1 MITHVVAAVALLGA
15 RAETVPPAV
24 ELAAAPWTA
33 PELRTAVQS
42 VLGQARREDLF
53 LAERDVPELV
63 LLHGA
68 VRCTTVLGRSEQV
81 RLRQAIE
88 FRLAAAR
95 ERLERQRARSVA
107 ADRTAARGAP
117 SPSSGP
123 FADGRPATNVRAPSP
138 LGADSSAR
146 DVVSRKGSG
155 PVPTV
160 DPTRG
165 RTTAAS
171 ETAAESASGGAAQA
185 LQLIALIE
193 ATIQPESWDS
203 NGGRGTIRYYSP
215 LHLLV
220 VRNTQQAHRELGG
233 LLGVMGNNR

>member
-1 MITHVVAAVALLGA
+1 
-15 RAETVPPAV
+15 
-24 ELAAAPWTA
+24 
-33 PELRTAVQS
+33 
-42 VLGQARREDLF
+42 
-53 LAERDVPELV
+53 
-63 LLHGA
+63 
-68 VRCTTVLGRSEQV
+68 
-81 RLRQAIE
+81 
-88 FRLAAAR
+88 
-95 ERLERQRARSVA
+95 
-107 ADRTAARGAP
+107 
-117 SPSSGP
+117 
-123 FADGRPATNVRAPSP
+123 
-138 LGADSSAR
+138 
-146 DVVSRKGSG
+146 
-155 PVPTV
+155 VPTV